1 MEREKATKLADKIV
15 AAEEQLQIDDEYEI
29 LMQPVKDLFP
39 GLQQT
44 EEDAATHGDLD
55 RKQVLSDKAEMW
67 YKKLVSGEQHKE
79 SSKHKKHVVK
89 ISTES
94 YSVPEPRLTEKQRL
108 FDLFIK

>member
-15 AAEEQLQIDDEYEI
+15 AAEEQLQVDDEYEI

-79 SSKHKKHVVK
+79 SAKRKKHVVK